1 MANEQKIKIRL
12 KGYDH
17 RMLDKSVKRIVDTI
31 RRTGSKISG
40 PILLPTKVKK
50 YTVIKSPHVDK
61 RGMEQF
67 EMRIHKRL
75 IYIHNPT
82 ALTVDELG
90 KFELPAGIDVEIK
103 A

>member
-1 MANEQKIKIRL
+1 MADGNKIRIKL

-17 RMLDKSVKRIVDTI
+17 RMLDNSVKRIVDTI

-40 PILLPTKVKK
+40 PILLPTNIKK

-75 IYIHNPT
+75 IYVHNPT
-82 ALTVDELG
+82 AVTVDELG
-90 KFELPAGIDVEIK
+90 KLELPAGIDVEIK

>member
-1 MANEQKIKIRL
+1 MANEYKIQISL

-31 RRTGSKISG
+31 SRTGSRISG
-40 PILLPTKVKK
+40 PILLPTRIKK
-50 YTVIKSPHVDK
+50 YTVLRSPHVDK
-61 RGMEQF
+61 RGMDQF

-75 IYIHNPT
+75 IYTHNPT
-82 ALTVDELG
+82 SVTVDELG
-90 KFELPAGIDVEIK
+90 KLELPSGIDVEIK

>member
-1 MANEQKIKIRL
+1 MVGEQKIRIKLR
-12 KGYDH
+12 GCDH
-17 RMLDKSVKRIVDTI
+17 KMLDSSLNNIVETI
-31 RRTGSKISG
+31 TRSGSKISG

-50 YTVIKSPHVDK
+50 YTVNKSPHVDK

-82 ALTVDELG
+82 AMTVDELG
-90 KFELPAGIDVEIK
+90 KLELPAGIDVEIK
-103 A
+103 V